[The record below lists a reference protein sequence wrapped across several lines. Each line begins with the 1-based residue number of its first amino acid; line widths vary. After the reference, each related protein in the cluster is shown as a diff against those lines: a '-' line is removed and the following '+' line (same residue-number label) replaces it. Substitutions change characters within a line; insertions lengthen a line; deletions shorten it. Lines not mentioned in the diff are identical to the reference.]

1 MKKISLIYPCSFE
14 FLNKDKQQEQEKG
27 IDDVIK
33 KGHMPVYIF
42 NDDANNKENLIPV
55 EFKENIEKHPG
66 YRLWIDTLLRC
77 YDSGHPDYR
86 NNSFKMTIPL
96 IWVKS
101 FTQFCKD
108 LEITS
113 DMI

>member
-1 MKKISLIYPCSFE
+1 MSEVPITPDKMFSNWVDNGETTPRMLCIALY
-14 FLNKDKQQEQEKG
+14 KDEIPKRGE
-27 IDDVIK
+27 IK
-33 KGHMPVYIF
+33 
-42 NDDANNKENLIPV
+42 V